1 MFGLYPQPE
10 VDRKMTHV
18 APLLPVLACVAM
30 MFGAGAIAWIATRT
44 PLRRVPW
51 LARRARQSQ
60 QPAREP
66 RHPSRA

>member
-1 MFGLYPQPE
+1 
-10 VDRKMTHV
+10 MTHV
-18 APLLPVLACVAM
+18 VPLLPVLACVAM

-51 LARRARQSQ
+51 IARRTRQSQ